1 MAQVPLLKQQNQSKV
16 KEDLITV
23 FWNTDQQQIYRQTD
37 MDGWHIFLI
46 GSKYSSVWFY
56 WFLQEN

>member
-37 MDGWHIFLI
+37 MDG
-46 GSKYSSVWFY
+46 
-56 WFLQEN
+56 